1 MRALDV
7 SESQPNRLI
16 RIAAAGSGFGANY
29 FGLTGANLTS
39 GNFNFVVTATTEFP
53 SFDAGYRAMHAPEFV
68 EELDRIRDVLEQQ
81 AQSAGILITS
91 GTAAT
96 VGLSVGYLFWLL
108 RAEVLLGSLLS
119 SMPAWRMV
127 DPLPVLGRLADDD
140 DEEDDGEDD
149 DSLETLVER
158 KNRVVE
164 TELVE
169 DIEAI

>member
-1 MRALDV
+1 MQSMGV
-7 SESQPNRLI
+7 SESQPNRSI
-16 RIAAAGSGFGANY
+16 RVAAAGSGFDVNY
-29 FGLTGANLTS
+29 FGLSGADLTS
-39 GNFNFVVTATTEFP
+39 GDLNFVVTATTEFP
-53 SFDAGYRAMHAPEFV
+53 TFDAGYRALNAPEFV
-68 EELDRIRDVLEQQ
+68 EELDRMRDILEQQ
-81 AQSAGILITS
+81 AQSAGFLVTS

-140 DEEDDGEDD
+140 DDEGDGEDD

-158 KNRVVE
+158 KNRVVQ